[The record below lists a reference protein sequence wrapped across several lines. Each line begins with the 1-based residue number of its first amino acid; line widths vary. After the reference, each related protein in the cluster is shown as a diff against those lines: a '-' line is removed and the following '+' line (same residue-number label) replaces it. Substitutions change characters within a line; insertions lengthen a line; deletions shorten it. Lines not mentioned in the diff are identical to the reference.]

1 MLELLSD
8 FQVTIPELG
17 TIRAVTPPIVIITS
31 NRTRELH
38 DALKRRCLYFWIDY
52 PDFDKELR
60 IVMTKV
66 PAAAPRLAR
75 QVTAFVQELRTAELY
90 KVAGVSETLDWIAAL
105 VALDV
110 AELEPAAIEQT
121 LGMLLKNREDIEALR
136 GDRIPDLLNRAL
148 ARPVPK

>member
-1 MLELLSD
+1 MTRVRRLASMLALCS
-8 FQVTIPELG
+8 VI
-17 TIRAVTPPIVIITS
+17 AVAAC
-31 NRTRELH
+31 H
-38 DALKRRCLYFWIDY
+38 K
-52 PDFDKELR
+52 
-60 IVMTKV
+60 KV